1 MWCHFL
7 LMSPV
12 IGLGLFLI
20 LPWSIALPLYVVIV
34 AFSFF
39 LYAKIM
45 QSMHQ
50 PVRTGQ
56 EGLLGQVGTVS
67 PGGSLKVAGERWQ
80 IAQPA
85 GLVPGQQVRIVAFT
99 GMSLE
104 VRPVEEGTV
113 ASIID
118 HSKIKEVI

>member
-12 IGLGLFLI
+12 IGLALFLI
-20 LPWSIALPLYVVIV
+20 LPWTIALPLYLALV

-50 PVRTGQ
+50 PVRTGR

-67 PGGSLKVAGERWQ
+67 AKGSLKVAGERWQ

-85 GLVPGQQVRIVAFT
+85 GLAPGQQVRIVDFT
-99 GMSLE
+99 GMCVE
-104 VRPVEEGTV
+104 VQPVDREAL
-113 ASIID
+113 ASSHKSFKD
-118 HSKIKEVI
+118 

>member
-20 LPWSIALPLYVVIV
+20 LPWSIALPLYLVIV

-67 PGGSLKVAGERWQ
+67 PGGSLKVAGECWR
-80 IAQPA
+80 IAKPA
-85 GLVPGQQVRIVAFT
+85 GLVPGQRVRIVDFI

-104 VRPVEEGTV
+104 VQPVNEGAL
-113 ASIID
+113 ASIHRSLKD
-118 HSKIKEVI
+118 